1 MIYDSTLTYV
11 SLMPVLGASQATQDT
26 IALFNSVRRVEEDKH
41 GKFITIAVKAYK
53 NGVLTRKK
61 YLYRFMSKRVLMLRE
76 KTFRCQLISLYNG
89 RKVSEYNVRLLKDI
103 IRGKYDSNLS
113 NNQLKNRLHV
123 HQMNLK
129 YYNEQIIK
137 IVALQ
142 NNIQL

>member
-11 SLMPVLGASQATQDT
+11 SLPHVLGASQATQDT
-26 IALFNSVRRVEEDKH
+26 IALFNSVRRAEEDKH

-61 YLYRFMSKRVLMLRE
+61 YLCRYISTRVLKLRD
-76 KTFRCQLISLYNG
+76 KTFRSQLIRLYNG
-89 RKVSEYNVRLLKDI
+89 RKIEEANVRILKDSV
-103 IRGKYDSNLS
+103 RGKYNSILS
-113 NNQLKNRLHV
+113 NNQLKNLLHV
-123 HQMNLK
+123 HLMNLK